1 MTDPTDSTDQRY
13 YFQFQTL
20 YLREKRGIGWGIWIP
35 FARSSQFL
43 IEADQI
49 MEFKIRILTENG
61 LHSMKKISLSSTKVH
76 LLIICVWLQL
86 NVFYRLECP
95 MTSLLYYFWQN
106 RLYNPQTFFSV
117 LDTRMDFNV
126 TNSEKLMHF

>member
-1 MTDPTDSTDQRY
+1 MTDSTDSTDQRY

-35 FARSSQFL
+35 FARSSQFF

-61 LHSMKKISLSSTKVH
+61 LHSMKK
-76 LLIICVWLQL
+76 
-86 NVFYRLECP
+86 Y
-95 MTSLLYYFWQN
+95 LYLGPRFIYW
-106 RLYNPQTFFSV
+106 
-117 LDTRMDFNV
+117 
-126 TNSEKLMHF
+126 

>member
-1 MTDPTDSTDQRY
+1 MTDSTDQRY

-95 MTSLLYYFWQN
+95 MTSFSYYYWQN

>member
-1 MTDPTDSTDQRY
+1 MTDSTDSTDQRY

-20 YLREKRGIGWGIWIP
+20 NLREKRGIGWGIWIP

-61 LHSMKKISLSSTKVH
+61 LHSMKK
-76 LLIICVWLQL
+76 
-86 NVFYRLECP
+86 Y
-95 MTSLLYYFWQN
+95 LYLGPRFIY
-106 RLYNPQTFFSV
+106 
-117 LDTRMDFNV
+117 
-126 TNSEKLMHF
+126 

>member
-1 MTDPTDSTDQRY
+1 MTDSTDSTDQRY

-61 LHSMKKISLSSTKVH
+61 LHSMKKLSLSSTKVH

-95 MTSLLYYFWQN
+95 MTSLLYYF
-106 RLYNPQTFFSV
+106 
-117 LDTRMDFNV
+117 
-126 TNSEKLMHF
+126 

>member
-1 MTDPTDSTDQRY
+1 MTDSTDSTDQRY

-106 RLYNPQTFFSV
+106 RLYYPQTFFSV

>member
-1 MTDPTDSTDQRY
+1 MTDSTDSTDQRY

-49 MEFKIRILTENG
+49 IEFKIRIFNRKWPSFYEKNIFIFDQGSSIDNMCLVAIEC
-61 LHSMKKISLSSTKVH
+61 ILST
-76 LLIICVWLQL
+76 
-86 NVFYRLECP
+86 
-95 MTSLLYYFWQN
+95 
-106 RLYNPQTFFSV
+106 
-117 LDTRMDFNV
+117 
-126 TNSEKLMHF
+126 